1 MESAL
6 RQLVIDRTVI
16 EPAYEHYQTG
26 NLSALIAYLES
37 WANASLLSEDSQE
50 TAKRIMQQS
59 LEFAKKNSVNLVA
72 IHSITDVLFNGWE
85 MDNYAWVVDL
95 DNERNIPLTSD
106 HGRVCLFSRGALTNK
121 IDETS
126 ASLAGLVHLK
136 TLIQTAS
143 S

>member
-16 EPAYEHYQTG
+16 EPAYEHYKTG
-26 NLSALIAYLES
+26 NLSALLDYLES
-37 WANASLLSEDSQE
+37 WANASLLLEDSLE
-50 TAKRIMQQS
+50 TAKRIIEQS
-59 LEFAKKNSVNLVA
+59 LEFANNNSVNLVA

-95 DNERNIPLTSD
+95 DDGNNIPLTSD
-106 HGRVCLFSRGALTNK
+106 HGRVRQFSLAALTNK

-136 TLIQTAS
+136 TLIQPAS
-143 S
+143 A